1 MEILHTKGRM
11 KKGQLILENSQYNLP
26 TDTEVEVII
35 IVKKE
40 GKQDDFDNARQEMQL
55 AFKNAGITNREE
67 ILNLIK
73 EVKQELF
80 KERNIIEQ

>member
-11 KKGQLILENSQYNLP
+11 KQGQLILDNSQYNLP
-26 TDTEVEVII
+26 TDTEFEVII
-35 IVKKE
+35 IVKEE
-40 GKQDDFDNARQEMQL
+40 GKQDDFDHARQEMQL
-55 AFKNAGITNREE
+55 AFKNAGITNRED

-80 KERNIIEQ
+80 EERNIIEK

>member
-11 KKGQLILENSQYNLP
+11 KEGQLILDNSQYDLP
-26 TDTEVEVII
+26 TNTEVEVII
-35 IVKKE
+35 IVKGE
-40 GKQDDFDNARQEMQL
+40 EKQDDFDKARQEMQL
-55 AFKNAGITNREE
+55 TFENAGITTREE

-80 KERNIIEQ
+80 EERNIIDQ

>member
-1 MEILHTKGRM
+1 M
-11 KKGQLILENSQYNLP
+11 
-26 TDTEVEVII
+26 II

-40 GKQDDFDNARQEMQL
+40 GKQDDFDHARQEMQL
-55 AFKNAGITNREE
+55 AFKNAGITNREK

-80 KERNIIEQ
+80 EEHHIINK